1 MDIGAAFTQFWNKG
15 NESLTELPYVQVTTT
30 TREKTYTSEWVIN
43 NHIPQDGY
51 IKLYARSNEAHTLWV
66 KSDVITPR
74 THIKSQNPVTHPLN
88 TWMRKVRGLDAEPY
102 VGYTLPI

>member
-15 NESLTELPYVQVTTT
+15 NESLTQLPYVQVTTT
-30 TREKTYTSEWVIN
+30 TREKTYTSEWVIK

-51 IKLYARSNEAHTLWV
+51 IQLHLKSNEAHTLWV
-66 KSDVITPR
+66 KSDVMTPR

-88 TWMRKVRGLDAEPY
+88 TWMRMVSGLDAKPY
-102 VGYTLPI
+102 VSYTLPI